1 MEIPKPSANTD
12 ESRPWRCRLALW
24 RDPSALRSSLYLF
37 PVPLWEVLKFTIR
50 KAKYLKKWSELGIF
64 IPISLLFNH
73 EILVKM
79 LCLGFSFLVYVL
91 KESAFPWGGA
101 SLGLPCLWY
110 CVMVWFS
117 TCAYTWCISTWC
129 ANWRYFFVS
138 PKRGWW
144 LSWCHEW
151 GDPILQNLKRD
162 GGGGRHH
169 KYWVRGKRQMV
180 LV

>member
-1 MEIPKPSANTD
+1 MSPGPEDVDWPCGVT
-12 ESRPWRCRLALW
+12 R
-24 RDPSALRSSLYLF
+24 
-37 PVPLWEVLKFTIR
+37 VLWEVHCICFLFLCKRFKNLPLEKQNIW
-50 KAKYLKKWSELGIF
+50 KKWSELGIF

-73 EILVKM
+73 EIMVKM

-91 KESAFPWGGA
+91 KESAFPWGVA